1 MRQCFQEKLVYML
14 ALRTRVL
21 RCLAVARRS
30 CQNGMPLLIRDVFHE
45 RKNPIMKKGPHCGRG
60 SAECF
65 GILVRKKNTLLDVHG
80 VQVMRESIPKEAA
93 LESSGVAGF
102 HGRWNHW
109 NVSGVHEPSFR
120 AEGP

>member
-1 MRQCFQEKLVYML
+1 ML
-14 ALRTRVL
+14 PRE
-21 RCLAVARRS
+21 ARIYVGLKNTSPSLFGCRS
-30 CQNGMPLLIRDVFHE
+30 AQLSQNGMPLLIRDVFHE